1 MLRVRNPAVAGWP
14 HIVLVAPPEYA
25 QTRRDLEVLDWYAA
39 ILGNTLKQV
48 VHTAALSSLN

>member
-48 VHTAALSSLN
+48 VRTAALSSLN